1 MGTEALRWWKQLLDQ
16 LQAAAAEATA
26 AAADG
31 SGSGNG
37 WQPSNLHAICDTL
50 DNLLNLPHILPKA
63 VWKKVLALQVLAGL
77 LHMSS
82 MSTAEARRH
91 LSPCLSGLLSCGVC
105 RVGRM
110 GDVEACK

>member
-1 MGTEALRWWKQLLDQ
+1 MGTEAPRWWRQLLEQ
-16 LQAAAAEATA
+16 LQVAAAEAMA

-31 SGSGNG
+31 SAGSKG
-37 WQPSNLHAICDTL
+37 WQPSNLQAICDTL
-50 DNLLNLPHILPKA
+50 ENLFSLPHILPKA

-91 LSPCLSGLLSCGVC
+91 LSPCLSGLFATS
-105 RVGRM
+105 RSIM
-110 GDVEACK
+110 GLP